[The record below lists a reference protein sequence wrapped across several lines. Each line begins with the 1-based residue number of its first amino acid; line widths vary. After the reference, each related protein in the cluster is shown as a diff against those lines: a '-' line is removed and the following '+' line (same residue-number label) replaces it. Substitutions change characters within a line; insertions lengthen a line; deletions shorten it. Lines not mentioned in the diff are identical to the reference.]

1 MPSRKLGDWSGN
13 NMKKSLLV
21 LLIIGAVI
29 VSLILL
35 IYVFV
40 LSGAFAIFMP
50 KPPEPQIT
58 YGEFPFTITYE
69 VDNEI
74 VTYKDVVI
82 CEYEGIESWG
92 TAGKRRKWSRRLKS
106 GNEYIPLLRSEIG
119 EASFEI
125 YEAIPGLPEYY
136 MGDFQKS
143 RAEYE
148 RNMKDYRYLGYKQD
162 DIDHTIT
169 KEDAWEKYGIRIISI
184 DCSMPIENKFE

>member
-1 MPSRKLGDWSGN
+1 
-13 NMKKSLLV
+13 MKKITILSV
-21 LLIIGAVI
+21 IGIVVI
-29 VSLILL
+29 VLFYL
-35 IYVFV
+35 FF
-40 LSGAFAIFMP
+40 LSGAFAIFMT

-74 VTYKDVVI
+74 IIYKDIVI

-92 TAGKRRKWSRRLKS
+92 TAGKRRKWSRKLKS
-106 GNEYIPLLRSEIG
+106 GNEYITLLRSNKS

-148 RNMKDYRYLGYKQD
+148 RNMKDDRYLGYKQGEK
-162 DIDHTIT
+162 DHSIT
-169 KEDAWEKYGIRIISI
+169 KEEAWEKYGVKIINI
-184 DCSMPIENKFE
+184 ECSLPIENKFE